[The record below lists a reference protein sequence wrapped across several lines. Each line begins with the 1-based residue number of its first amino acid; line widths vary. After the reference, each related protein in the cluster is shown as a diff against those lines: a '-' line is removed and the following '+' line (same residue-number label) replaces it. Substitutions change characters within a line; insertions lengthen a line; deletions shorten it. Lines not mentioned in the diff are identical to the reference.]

1 MNANIGERTT
11 SKNGPPRGRSRL
23 SRTTKRKSTPQ
34 AVALLHAV
42 WRHPAARRPVE
53 REVHCMARCPVETW
67 LLDCGCALSRT
78 LASIIPTSSPLPP
91 RSWNAKSAG
100 CAVVL
105 ATRPCPQGVLPRSA
119 RWIMRGARPLESGR
133 AVRNTQHPT
142 PSSPPLCHSVL
153 QESLRSRCC
162 KQPWL
167 HALSHGY
174 SGCRIRVYIACFIFP
189 ARGVAEPSVVPLAVA
204 RFDHTRHHRVLKR

>member
-1 MNANIGERTT
+1 MEHNDIGHRTT
-11 SKNGPPRGRSRL
+11 SKNGLRAPPGAGDRI
-23 SRTTKRKSTPQ
+23 SRTTKR
-34 AVALLHAV
+34 
-42 WRHPAARRPVE
+42 RHPAARRPVE

-67 LLDCGCALSRT
+67 LLDCGCAHSRT

-105 ATRPCPQGVLPRSA
+105 ATRPCPPTFRTMDHAGRPPSWRAGGPFAILNIPRLPA
-119 RWIMRGARPLESGR
+119 L
-133 AVRNTQHPT
+133 
-142 PSSPPLCHSVL
+142 LSVL

>member
-1 MNANIGERTT
+1 MISDTEPHQKTDSA
-11 SKNGPPRGRSRL
+11 RGRSDL
-23 SRTTKRKSTPQ
+23 EDYKTETSSSPSSRRARSPLYGKMPSGNM
-34 AVALLHAV
+34 
-42 WRHPAARRPVE
+42 AARL
-53 REVHCMARCPVETW
+53 W
-67 LLDCGCALSRT
+67 LCALSY
-78 LASIIPTSSPLPP
+78 ASVHHPYIIPIAPE
-91 RSWNAKSAG
+91 
-100 CAVVL
+100 VVECQVRGL
-105 ATRPCPQGVLPRSA
+105 CSSA
-119 RWIMRGARPLESGR
+119 RHTPVSSRRPPTFRTMDHAGR
-133 AVRNTQHPT
+133 P
-142 PSSPPLCHSVL
+142 PSWRAGGPFAILNIPRLPALLSVL